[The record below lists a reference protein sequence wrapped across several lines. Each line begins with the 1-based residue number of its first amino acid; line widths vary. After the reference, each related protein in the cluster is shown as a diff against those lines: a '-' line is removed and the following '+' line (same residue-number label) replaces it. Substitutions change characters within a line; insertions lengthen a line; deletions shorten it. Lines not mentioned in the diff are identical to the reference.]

1 MTDDLSR
8 LRGARKLVTDAVE
21 HGSAAVERVHLAT
34 AARPFGILE
43 KIPVVAEPARVVHTV
58 HDATTKLVYV
68 SIRAVNRVVGAAL
81 DVAIDV
87 AEKPRGD

>member
-1 MTDDLSR
+1 MTDDDLSR

-21 HGSAAVERVHLAT
+21 HGSEAVERVHLAT

-43 KIPVVAEPARVVHTV
+43 KIPGVAEPARVVHTV

-87 AEKPRGD
+87 AEKK